1 MKQPGKSPTL
11 IFIVSHLA
19 NLLQKAKVD
28 LFFFFFLHS
37 KFQFNWHDSA
47 HFRKKKKNQVPSLF
61 QYIWKGRE
69 TTAPTHNSNVFL
81 FFFSNF
87 WLRNWIFKKDKSKN
101 IWKCKER
108 EDKAGVTNHLE
119 FEMLIKGP
127 PVWDTLVKSEMLSNK
142 LYECCYIPPCIIK
155 EYSFIGRHWSSSWFL
170 SSHRKSHCSITLV
183 SYF

>member
-28 LFFFFFLHS
+28 FFFFFLHS
-37 KFQFNWHDSA
+37 TFQFNWHDSA
-47 HFRKKKKNQVPSLF
+47 HFRKKQIKCLHCSNTFGKE
-61 QYIWKGRE
+61 GRQLRLL
-69 TTAPTHNSNVFL
+69 TIQTYYYYFCH
-81 FFFSNF
+81 F

-101 IWKCKER
+101 IWKFKER

-127 PVWDTLVKSEMLSNK
+127 PVWDTLLKSEMLSNK